1 MFTIFSSNNY
11 ALDLKTLHLM
21 RVKLEKHEQTCQKS
35 AIVSDGLKRGSSNL
49 CESLMYRITCIKIIL
64 FVLWSYI

>member
-35 AIVSDGLKRGSSNL
+35 AIV
-49 CESLMYRITCIKIIL
+49 
-64 FVLWSYI
+64 